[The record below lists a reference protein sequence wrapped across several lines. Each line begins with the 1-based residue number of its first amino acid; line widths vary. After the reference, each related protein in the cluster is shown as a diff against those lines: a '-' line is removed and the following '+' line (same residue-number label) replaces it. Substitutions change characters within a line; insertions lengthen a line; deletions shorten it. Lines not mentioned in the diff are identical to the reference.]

1 MRYTVWNIVLPET
14 RRQNPHRQNPQRQ
27 YPRRQK
33 PQITEFRQKT
43 HISVYQFF
51 KLSEQ
56 TF

>member
-1 MRYTVWNIVLPET
+1 MTKTHTLQKP
-14 RRQNPHRQNPQRQ
+14 RRQNPHRQNPRRQ

-33 PQITEFRQKT
+33 PQITEFRQKP

-51 KLSEQ
+51 ELSEQ